1 MVCGYP
7 MPPSGAAAAA
17 QAHRGF
23 TYFYVCLC
31 SCSALQD
38 STDTV
43 LTTTA
48 SSTAACTAWQLHGWG
63 TVTLQPSPAAPED
76 WVRVKHGLY
85 KGDLAKVL
93 DLDYSRDRATI
104 QIVPRLDYA
113 AMAKRQQE
121 GGRAPPFGGV
131 QPGKARPPQR

>member
-1 MVCGYP
+1 MDFQYFQLLRSHEC
-7 MPPSGAAAAA
+7 AALRGGRQLAAS
-17 QAHRGF
+17 H
-23 TYFYVCLC
+23 
-31 SCSALQD
+31 
-38 STDTV
+38 
-43 LTTTA
+43 
-48 SSTAACTAWQLHGWG
+48 QLRQWE
-63 TVTLQPSPAAPED
+63 LPPAAPDD

-85 KGDLAKVL
+85 KGDLARVL
-93 DLDYSRDRATI
+93 DVDYSRDRATI

>member
-1 MVCGYP
+1 MAG
-7 MPPSGAAAAA
+7 
-17 QAHRGF
+17 
-23 TYFYVCLC
+23 
-31 SCSALQD
+31 
-38 STDTV
+38 
-43 LTTTA
+43 
-48 SSTAACTAWQLHGWG
+48 G

-93 DLDYSRDRATI
+93 DVDYSRDRATI